1 MERKAIT
8 YARSRIQVRSSAV
21 VGVYVECANNTYMIA
36 MFHLNSYLFLPL
48 PYRIPLSI
56 TSTLYS
62 SIQLANS
69 YSRVGSLLP
78 ICIGNRL
85 IDRHSQLAVDIS
97 DTLYR
102 CTSSTTFYEDF
113 DNDERHY
120 HLDRL
125 SNYATLLIGLIRNSE

>member
-1 MERKAIT
+1 
-8 YARSRIQVRSSAV
+8 
-21 VGVYVECANNTYMIA
+21 
-36 MFHLNSYLFLPL
+36 MFHLSSYLFLPL

-56 TSTLYS
+56 SATLYS

-69 YSRVGSLLP
+69 YSRVSSLSL

-85 IDRHSQLAVDIS
+85 IDRHSQLASDIR
-97 DTLYR
+97 DTLSR
-102 CTSSTTFYEDF
+102 CTSSTTFYEDL

-125 SNYATLLIGLIRNSE
+125 SSYTTLLIGLIRNSE